1 VAAAILGAAAGVLAD
16 RGDQASMS
24 DVATAAG
31 VARATLYRYFPS
43 RDALLDA
50 LGRFALDETSE
61 LLRGA
66 RLDQVAVDEGLL
78 RAVRALVS
86 VGDAFVV
93 LAREGGRPDPREFE
107 ANVAAPVRGLLA
119 RGQSL
124 GDIRDDVPAT
134 WLAEA
139 LFGLVVSVAGSGSGL
154 GAEDTISTIASVF
167 FDGARRR
174 DGTPASAAVTTIHPE
189 ESDADH

>member
-1 VAAAILGAAAGVLAD
+1 MAAAILDAAAGVLAD

-50 LGRFALDETSE
+50 LGRLALDETSD

-107 ANVAAPVRGLLA
+107 ASVAAPVRGLLA

-124 GDIRDDVPAT
+124 GDIRDDVPT
-134 WLAEA
+134 SWLAEA
-139 LFGLVVSVAGSGSGL
+139 LFSLVVSVAGSGSGL

-174 DGTPASAAVTTIHPE
+174 DGTAPAPVTTINTE
-189 ESDADH
+189 GNDDA

>member
-1 VAAAILGAAAGVLAD
+1 
-16 RGDQASMS
+16 
-24 DVATAAG
+24 
-31 VARATLYRYFPS
+31 
-43 RDALLDA
+43 
-50 LGRFALDETSE
+50 
-61 LLRGA
+61 
-66 RLDQVAVDEGLL
+66 
-78 RAVRALVS
+78 
-86 VGDAFVV
+86 V
-93 LAREGGRPDPREFE
+93 LAREGGRPDPQAFE
-107 ANVAAPVRGLLA
+107 ASVAAPVRGLLA

-174 DGTPASAAVTTIHPE
+174 DGTPAPAAVTTIHSE
-189 ESDADH
+189 ENDADA

>member
-1 VAAAILGAAAGVLAD
+1 MAAAILDAAAGVLAD

-78 RAVRALVS
+78 RAVRALVT

-93 LAREGGRPDPREFE
+93 LARERGRPDPQAFE
-107 ANVAAPVRGLLA
+107 SSVAAPVRGLLA

-124 GDIRDDVPAT
+124 GDIRDDVPT
-134 WLAEA
+134 SWLAEA
-139 LFGLVVSVAGSGSGL
+139 LFSLVVSVAGSGSGL

-174 DGTPASAAVTTIHPE
+174 DGTAPAPVTTINTE
-189 ESDADH
+189 GNDDA